1 MCVGLSDD
9 RPGEPITPQ
18 IAHICAFSGLGKLSS
33 LTVNCVFGHLE
44 ISPRVLC
51 KMLLRFCFCGK
62 DSAQAMES
70 FEIPIRVCP
79 VVCLYSTVVGSLRQV
94 ANDGQGPRPAR
105 APGPRE
111 SFLSSGKV

>member
-18 IAHICAFSGLGKLSS
+18 IAHICALSGLGKLSS

-62 DSAQAMES
+62 ASAQAMEH
-70 FEIPIRVCP
+70 
-79 VVCLYSTVVGSLRQV
+79 LKDSLGFAQWFV
-94 ANDGQGPRPAR
+94 QYGCWESPA
-105 APGPRE
+105 
-111 SFLSSGKV
+111 SGK